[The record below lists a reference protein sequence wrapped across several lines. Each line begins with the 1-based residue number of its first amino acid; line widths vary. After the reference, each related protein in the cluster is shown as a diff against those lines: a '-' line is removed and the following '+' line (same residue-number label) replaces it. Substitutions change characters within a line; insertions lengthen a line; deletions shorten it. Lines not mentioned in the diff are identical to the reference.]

1 MLKGITILFLLLNT
15 LMGLGQSNPR
25 DEFNEAKRLM
35 SNQQLRSAMSAFEVL
50 KTDPQLGVYAYFFKG
65 LCYSKNADYNRAI
78 DNWEVIE
85 KKFPNWPEQDEVF
98 FWLTLAYF
106 ELNEYAAAF
115 NFLDRYNAYARDSKF
130 SSRVINKY
138 CLDLSV
144 TDLLEHN
151 RAHPNYRQLSLIL
164 ARKLII
170 EKDLSE
176 YVPIVNQLKSKY
188 NFTNENLINGSLK
201 DEYAS
206 SYAIAVTL
214 PFMFDSLGNPN
225 TVIRNKVI
233 IEFYQGMLHGQ
244 SVLRSKGIQLNF
256 YDFDTQKSQSTTD
269 TLLPYLTEADL
280 IVGPLYAGPISSVKS
295 LSIKDSINII
305 NPFTNNEEFIEDNPF
320 AFMFKP
326 KSKTVAL
333 KLAEFVAES
342 DTNKNV
348 AIFYQNDRDSISGQ
362 VYRDFLEEKG
372 FNILGFKHLDE
383 NSSKLLLDDWIET
396 KKVYYTKNEADSISE
411 ILGRKIIYADKV
423 ADYLIDQETG
433 KWLVAYED
441 KFIFPKD
448 SINHMFIATE
458 SSAVINNLLGALV
471 DRDEKVSVYG
481 YGNWFFERTVNYEL
495 LQKLNVKLAVDDFID
510 KESLVYEQFRDD
522 FLSEFHQSPSTYHHL
537 GYEFIMFIGGKLNE
551 YGKYF
556 QNSLNM
562 DLMEGYLME
571 GNWYPGTRDNQVV
584 PIIEMQDFRLKRL
597 N

>member
-85 KKFPNWPEQDEVF
+85 KEFPNWPEQDEVF
-98 FWLTLAYF
+98 YWLTLAYF

-256 YDFDTQKSQSTTD
+256 YDFDTQKSKSTTD
-269 TLLPYLTEADL
+269 TLLPYLNEADL

-362 VYRDFLEEKG
+362 VYRDFLEGKG

-396 KKVYYTKNEADSISE
+396 KKVYYTKNDADSISE
-411 ILGRKIIYADKV
+411 ISGRKIIYADKV

-458 SSAVINNLLGALV
+458 SSTVINNLLGALV
-471 DRDEKVSVYG
+471 NRNEKVSVYG

-522 FLSEFHQSPSTYHHL
+522 FLSEFHQSPSTYHQL

-551 YGKYF
+551 HGKYF

>member
-1 MLKGITILFLLLNT
+1 MQKGIIILFLLLNT
-15 LMGLGQSNPR
+15 FMGLGQSHPK

-35 SNQQLRSAMSAFEVL
+35 SNQQLRSAMSAFEAL

-65 LCYSKNADYNRAI
+65 LCYSKNADYKRAI
-78 DNWEVIE
+78 DNWEQIE
-85 KKFPNWPEQDEVF
+85 KKFPNWPKQDEVF
-98 FWLTLAYF
+98 YWLILAYF
-106 ELNEYAAAF
+106 ELNEYTAAF
-115 NFLDRYNAYARDSKF
+115 DYLDRYNAYARDSEF

-138 CLDLSV
+138 CLDLSLI
-144 TDLLEHN
+144 DLLEYN
-151 RAHPNYRQLSLIL
+151 RAYPNYRQLSLIL

-176 YVPIVNQLKSKY
+176 YVHIVNQLKFKY

-206 SYAIAVTL
+206 SYAIAITL

-225 TVIRNKVI
+225 TVVRNKVI
-233 IEFYQGMLHGQ
+233 IEFYQGMLHGK
-244 SVLRSKGIQLNF
+244 STLRSKGIQLNF

-269 TLLPYLTEADL
+269 SLLPYLNGADL
-280 IVGPLYAGPISSVKS
+280 IVGPLYAGPIRSVKS

-348 AIFYQNDRDSISGQ
+348 VIFYQNDRDSISGH
-362 VYRDFLEEKG
+362 VYRDFLEERG
-372 FNILGFKHLDE
+372 FNVLGFIHLDE
-383 NSSKLLLDDWIET
+383 NSSKLLLDNWIET
-396 KKVYYTKNEADSISE
+396 NKVYYTKNDADSISE
-411 ILGRKIIYADKV
+411 ISGRKIIYADKV

-433 KWLVAYED
+433 DWLVAYED

-458 SSAVINNLLGALV
+458 SSTVINNLLGALV
-471 DRDEKVSVYG
+471 NRDEKVSVYG
-481 YGNWFFERTVNYEL
+481 YGNWFFERTVNYDL
-495 LQKLNVKLAVDDFID
+495 LQKLNVKLAVDDFIN

-522 FLSEFHQSPSTYHHL
+522 FLAEFHQSPSTYHQL
-537 GYEFIMFIGGKLNE
+537 GYEFIMFVGGKLNE

-571 GNWYPGTRDNQVV
+571 GNRYPGTRDNQVV

>member
-1 MLKGITILFLLLNT
+1 
-15 LMGLGQSNPR
+15 MGFGQSHPK

-65 LCYSKNADYNRAI
+65 LCYSKNADYKRAI
-78 DNWEVIE
+78 DNWEQIE
-85 KKFPNWPEQDEVF
+85 KKFPNWQEQDEVF
-98 FWLTLAYF
+98 YWLTLAYF
-106 ELNEYAAAF
+106 ELNEFSAAF
-115 NFLDRYNAYARDSKF
+115 NYLDRYNAYARDSEF
-130 SSRVINKY
+130 SSSVINKY

-144 TDLLEHN
+144 KDLLEHN

-176 YVPIVNQLKSKY
+176 YIPIVNQLKFKY

-206 SYAIAVTL
+206 AYAIAVTL

-233 IEFYQGMLHGQ
+233 IEFYQGMQHGQ
-244 SVLRSKGIQLNF
+244 STLKSKGIQLNF
-256 YDFDTQKSQSTTD
+256 YDFDTKKSQSTTD
-269 TLLPYLTEADL
+269 TLLPYLNGADL
-280 IVGPLYAGPISSVKS
+280 IVGPLYAGPIRSVKS

-333 KLAEFVAES
+333 KLAEYVAES

-348 AIFYQNDRDSISGQ
+348 VIFYQNDRDSISGQ
-362 VYRDFLEEKG
+362 VYRDFIEERG
-372 FNILGFKHLDE
+372 FNILGFIHLDE
-383 NSSKLLLDDWIET
+383 SSSKLLLDNWIQSN
-396 KKVYYTKNEADSISE
+396 KVYYTKNDADSISE
-411 ILGRKIIYADKV
+411 ISGRKIIYADKV
-423 ADYLIDQETG
+423 ADYLVDQETG

-471 DRDEKVSVYG
+471 NRDEKVSVYG
-481 YGNWFFERTVNYEL
+481 YGNWFFERTVNYDL
-495 LQKLNVKLAVDDFID
+495 LQKLNVKLAVDDFIN
-510 KESLVYEQFRDD
+510 KESLVYEQFRED
-522 FLSEFHQSPSTYHHL
+522 FIAEFHQSPSTYHQL

>member
-1 MLKGITILFLLLNT
+1 MQKGIIILFLLLNT
-15 LMGLGQSNPR
+15 FMGLGQSHPK

-35 SNQQLRSAMSAFEVL
+35 SNQQLRSAMSAFEAL

-65 LCYSKNADYNRAI
+65 LCYSKNADYKRAI
-78 DNWEVIE
+78 DNWEQIE
-85 KKFPNWPEQDEVF
+85 KKFPNWPKQDEVF
-98 FWLTLAYF
+98 YWLILAYF
-106 ELNEYAAAF
+106 ELNEYTAAF
-115 NFLDRYNAYARDSKF
+115 DYLDRYNAYARDSEF

-138 CLDLSV
+138 CLDLSLI
-144 TDLLEHN
+144 DLLEYN
-151 RAHPNYRQLSLIL
+151 RAYPNYRQLSLIL

-176 YVPIVNQLKSKY
+176 YVHIVNQLKFKY

-206 SYAIAVTL
+206 SYAIAITL

-244 SVLRSKGIQLNF
+244 STLRSKGIQLNF

-269 TLLPYLTEADL
+269 SLLPYLNGADL
-280 IVGPLYAGPISSVKS
+280 IVGPLYAGPIRSVKS

-348 AIFYQNDRDSISGQ
+348 VIFYQNDRDSISGH
-362 VYRDFLEEKG
+362 VYRDFLEERG
-372 FNILGFKHLDE
+372 FNVLGFIHLDE
-383 NSSKLLLDDWIET
+383 NSSKLLLDNWIET
-396 KKVYYTKNEADSISE
+396 NKVYYTKNDADSISE
-411 ILGRKIIYADKV
+411 ISGRKIIYADKV

-433 KWLVAYED
+433 DWLVAYED

-458 SSAVINNLLGALV
+458 SSTVINNLLGALV
-471 DRDEKVSVYG
+471 NRDEKVSVYG
-481 YGNWFFERTVNYEL
+481 YGNWFFERTVNYDL
-495 LQKLNVKLAVDDFID
+495 LQKLNVKLAVDDFIN

-522 FLSEFHQSPSTYHHL
+522 FLAEFHQSPSTYHQL
-537 GYEFIMFIGGKLNE
+537 GYEFIMFVGGKLNE

-571 GNWYPGTRDNQVV
+571 GNRYPGTRDNQVV

>member
-78 DNWEVIE
+78 DNWEQIE

-98 FWLTLAYF
+98 YWLTLAYF
-106 ELNEYAAAF
+106 ELNESAAAF
-115 NFLDRYNAYARDSKF
+115 NYLDRYNAYARDSEF

-269 TLLPYLTEADL
+269 TLLPYLNEADL

-348 AIFYQNDRDSISGQ
+348 VIFYQNDRDSISGQ

>member
-1 MLKGITILFLLLNT
+1 MLKEITILFLLLNT
-15 LMGLGQSNPR
+15 LMGLGQSDPR

-50 KTDPQLGVYAYFFKG
+50 KTDPQLDVYAYFFKG
-65 LCYSKNADYNRAI
+65 LCYSKNADYKRAI

-85 KKFPNWPEQDEVF
+85 KEFPNWPEQDEVF
-98 FWLTLAYF
+98 YWLTLAYF

-144 TDLLEHN
+144 TDLLEYN

-201 DEYAS
+201 DEFAS
-206 SYAIAVTL
+206 SYAIAVAL

>member
-1 MLKGITILFLLLNT
+1 
-15 LMGLGQSNPR
+15 MGFGQSHPK

-35 SNQQLRSAMSAFEVL
+35 SNQQLRFAMSAFEVL

-65 LCYSKNADYNRAI
+65 LCYSKNADYKRAI
-78 DNWEVIE
+78 DNWEQIE
-85 KKFPNWPEQDEVF
+85 KKFPNWQEQDEVF
-98 FWLTLAYF
+98 YWLTLAYF
-106 ELNEYAAAF
+106 ELNEFSAAF
-115 NFLDRYNAYARDSKF
+115 NYLDRYNAYARDSEF
-130 SSRVINKY
+130 SSSVINKY

-144 TDLLEHN
+144 KDLLEHN

-176 YVPIVNQLKSKY
+176 YIPIVNQLKFKY
-188 NFTNENLINGSLK
+188 NFTNENLISGSLK

-206 SYAIAVTL
+206 AYAIAVTL

-233 IEFYQGMLHGQ
+233 IEFYQGMQHGQ
-244 SVLRSKGIQLNF
+244 STLKSKGIQLNF
-256 YDFDTQKSQSTTD
+256 YDFDTKKSQSTTD
-269 TLLPYLTEADL
+269 TLLPYLNGADL
-280 IVGPLYAGPISSVKS
+280 IVGPLYAGPIRSVKS

-333 KLAEFVAES
+333 KLAEYVAES

-348 AIFYQNDRDSISGQ
+348 VIFYQNDRDSISGQ
-362 VYRDFLEEKG
+362 VYRDFIEERG
-372 FNILGFKHLDE
+372 FNILGFIHLDE
-383 NSSKLLLDDWIET
+383 SSSKLLLDNWIQSN
-396 KKVYYTKNEADSISE
+396 KVYYTKNDADSISE
-411 ILGRKIIYADKV
+411 ISGRKIIYADKV
-423 ADYLIDQETG
+423 ADYLVDQETG

-471 DRDEKVSVYG
+471 NRDEKVSVYG
-481 YGNWFFERTVNYEL
+481 YGNWFFERTVNYDL
-495 LQKLNVKLAVDDFID
+495 LQKLNVKLAVDDFIN
-510 KESLVYEQFRDD
+510 KESLVYEQFRED
-522 FLSEFHQSPSTYHHL
+522 FIAEFHQSPSTYHQL

>member
-65 LCYSKNADYNRAI
+65 LCYSKNADYKRAI

-85 KKFPNWPEQDEVF
+85 KEFPNWPEQDEVF
-98 FWLTLAYF
+98 YWLTLAYF

>member
-98 FWLTLAYF
+98 YWLTLAYF

-269 TLLPYLTEADL
+269 TLLPYLNEADL

>member
-1 MLKGITILFLLLNT
+1 
-15 LMGLGQSNPR
+15 
-25 DEFNEAKRLM
+25 
-35 SNQQLRSAMSAFEVL
+35 
-50 KTDPQLGVYAYFFKG
+50 
-65 LCYSKNADYNRAI
+65 
-78 DNWEVIE
+78 
-85 KKFPNWPEQDEVF
+85 
-98 FWLTLAYF
+98 
-106 ELNEYAAAF
+106 
-115 NFLDRYNAYARDSKF
+115 
-130 SSRVINKY
+130 
-138 CLDLSV
+138 
-144 TDLLEHN
+144 
-151 RAHPNYRQLSLIL
+151 
-164 ARKLII
+164 
-170 EKDLSE
+170 
-176 YVPIVNQLKSKY
+176 
-188 NFTNENLINGSLK
+188 
-201 DEYAS
+201 
-206 SYAIAVTL
+206 
-214 PFMFDSLGNPN
+214 
-225 TVIRNKVI
+225 
-233 IEFYQGMLHGQ
+233 
-244 SVLRSKGIQLNF
+244 
-256 YDFDTQKSQSTTD
+256 
-269 TLLPYLTEADL
+269 
-280 IVGPLYAGPISSVKS
+280 
-295 LSIKDSINII
+295 
-305 NPFTNNEEFIEDNPF
+305 
-320 AFMFKP
+320 MFKP

-396 KKVYYTKNEADSISE
+396 KKLYYTKNDADSISE
-411 ILGRKIIYADKV
+411 ISGRKIIYADKV

-433 KWLVAYED
+433 KWLVAHED

-448 SINHMFIATE
+448 SINHMFMATE
-458 SSAVINNLLGALV
+458 SSTVINNLLGALV
-471 DRDEKVSVYG
+471 NRDEKVSVYG

-522 FLSEFHQSPSTYHHL
+522 FLSEFHQSPSTYHQL

-551 YGKYF
+551 HGKYF

>member
-1 MLKGITILFLLLNT
+1 MLKGITILFVLLNFF
-15 LMGLGQSNPR
+15 MGFGQSHPK

-65 LCYSKNADYNRAI
+65 LCYSKNADYKRAI
-78 DNWEVIE
+78 DNWEQIE
-85 KKFPNWPEQDEVF
+85 KKFPNWKEQDEVF
-98 FWLTLAYF
+98 YWLTLAYF
-106 ELNEYAAAF
+106 ELNEFSAAF
-115 NFLDRYNAYARDSKF
+115 NYLDRYNAYARDSEF
-130 SSRVINKY
+130 SSSVINKY

-144 TDLLEHN
+144 KDLLEHN
-151 RAHPNYRQLSLIL
+151 RAYPNYRQLSLIL

-176 YVPIVNQLKSKY
+176 YIPIVNQLKFKY

-206 SYAIAVTL
+206 AYAIAVTL

-233 IEFYQGMLHGQ
+233 IEFYQGMQHGQ
-244 SVLRSKGIQLNF
+244 STLKSKGIQLNF
-256 YDFDTQKSQSTTD
+256 YDFDTKKSQSTTD
-269 TLLPYLTEADL
+269 TLLPYLNGADL
-280 IVGPLYAGPISSVKS
+280 IVGPLYAGPIRSVKS

-333 KLAEFVAES
+333 KLAEYVAES

-348 AIFYQNDRDSISGQ
+348 VIFYQNDRDSISGQ
-362 VYRDFLEEKG
+362 VYRDFIEERG
-372 FNILGFKHLDE
+372 FNILGFIHLDE
-383 NSSKLLLDDWIET
+383 SSSKLLLDNWIQSN
-396 KKVYYTKNEADSISE
+396 KVYYTKNDADSISE
-411 ILGRKIIYADKV
+411 ISGRKIIYADKV
-423 ADYLIDQETG
+423 ADYLVDQETG

-471 DRDEKVSVYG
+471 NRDEKVSVYG
-481 YGNWFFERTVNYEL
+481 YGNWFFERTVNYDL
-495 LQKLNVKLAVDDFID
+495 LQKLNVKLAVDDFIN
-510 KESLVYEQFRDD
+510 KESLVYEQFRED
-522 FLSEFHQSPSTYHHL
+522 FIAEFHQSPSTYHQL

>member
-1 MLKGITILFLLLNT
+1 MQKGIIILFLLLNT
-15 LMGLGQSNPR
+15 FMGLGQSHPK

-35 SNQQLRSAMSAFEVL
+35 SNQQLRSAMSAFEAL

-65 LCYSKNADYNRAI
+65 LCYSKNADYKRAI
-78 DNWEVIE
+78 DNWEQIE
-85 KKFPNWPEQDEVF
+85 KKFPNWPKQDEVF
-98 FWLTLAYF
+98 YWLILAYF
-106 ELNEYAAAF
+106 ELNEYTAAF
-115 NFLDRYNAYARDSKF
+115 DYLDRYNAYARDSEF

-138 CLDLSV
+138 CLDLSLI
-144 TDLLEHN
+144 DLLEYN
-151 RAHPNYRQLSLIL
+151 RAYPNYRQLSLIL

-176 YVPIVNQLKSKY
+176 YVHIVNQLKFKY

-206 SYAIAVTL
+206 SYAIAITL

-244 SVLRSKGIQLNF
+244 STLRSKGIQLNF

-269 TLLPYLTEADL
+269 SLLPYLNGADL
-280 IVGPLYAGPISSVKS
+280 IVGPLYAGPIRSVKS

-348 AIFYQNDRDSISGQ
+348 VIFYQNDRDSISGH
-362 VYRDFLEEKG
+362 VYRDFLEERG
-372 FNILGFKHLDE
+372 FNVLGFIHLDE
-383 NSSKLLLDDWIET
+383 NSSKLLLDNWIET
-396 KKVYYTKNEADSISE
+396 NKVYYTKNDADSISE
-411 ILGRKIIYADKV
+411 ISGRKIIYADKV

-433 KWLVAYED
+433 NWLVAYED

-458 SSAVINNLLGALV
+458 SSTVINNLLGALV
-471 DRDEKVSVYG
+471 NRDEKVSVYG
-481 YGNWFFERTVNYEL
+481 YGNWFFERTVNYDL
-495 LQKLNVKLAVDDFID
+495 LQKLNVKLAVDDFIN

-522 FLSEFHQSPSTYHHL
+522 FLAEFHQSPSTYHQL
-537 GYEFIMFIGGKLNE
+537 GYEFIMFVGGKLNE

-571 GNWYPGTRDNQVV
+571 GNRYPGTRDNQVV

>member
-98 FWLTLAYF
+98 YWLTLSYF

-256 YDFDTQKSQSTTD
+256 YDFDTQKSKSTTD
-269 TLLPYLTEADL
+269 TLLPYLNEADL

>member
-85 KKFPNWPEQDEVF
+85 KEFPNWPEQDEVF
-98 FWLTLAYF
+98 YWLTLAYF

-144 TDLLEHN
+144 TDLLEHI

-269 TLLPYLTEADL
+269 TLLPYLNEADL

-362 VYRDFLEEKG
+362 VYRDFLEENG

-396 KKVYYTKNEADSISE
+396 KKLYYTKNDADSISE
-411 ILGRKIIYADKV
+411 ISGRKIIYADKV

-433 KWLVAYED
+433 KWLVAHED

-448 SINHMFIATE
+448 SINHMFMATE
-458 SSAVINNLLGALV
+458 SSTVINNLLGALV
-471 DRDEKVSVYG
+471 NRDEKVSVYG

-522 FLSEFHQSPSTYHHL
+522 FLSEFHQSPSTYHQL

-551 YGKYF
+551 HGKYF

-562 DLMEGYLME
+562 DLMKGYLME

>member
-1 MLKGITILFLLLNT
+1 MLKGIAILFLLLNT

-35 SNQQLRSAMSAFEVL
+35 SNQQLRSALSAFELL
-50 KTDPQLGVYAYFFKG
+50 KTDPQLGAHAYFFKG
-65 LCYSKNADYNRAI
+65 LCYSKNSDYKKAI

-85 KKFPNWPEQDEVF
+85 EKFPNWPEQDEVF
-98 FWLTLAYF
+98 YWLTLAYF
-106 ELNEYAAAF
+106 ELKKYDAAL
-115 NFLDRYNAYARDSKF
+115 NFLDRYNAYARDTDF

-138 CLDLSV
+138 CTDLSIA
-144 TDLLEHN
+144 DLLEHN

-170 EKDLSE
+170 EKDWSD
-176 YVPIVNQLKSKY
+176 YVPVVNQLKSKF
-188 NFTNENLINGSLK
+188 NFTNENLINGELK
-201 DEYAS
+201 DEFAS
-206 SYAIAVTL
+206 SYAVAVTL

-233 IEFYQGMLHGQ
+233 IEFYQGMLYGQ
-244 SVLRSKGIQLNF
+244 SELKSKGIQLNF

-269 TLLPYLTEADL
+269 TLLPYLNQADL

-295 LSIKDSINII
+295 LSLKDSINII

-326 KSKTVAL
+326 KSKTIAL

-348 AIFYQNDRDSISGQ
+348 VVFYQNERDSISGQ
-362 VYRDFLEEKG
+362 VYRNYLEEKG
-372 FNILGFKHLDE
+372 FNILGFKRLDE

-396 KKVYYTKNEADSISE
+396 KKVYFTKYEADSISE
-411 ILGRKIIYADKV
+411 IVGRKIIYTDEV
-423 ADYLIDQETG
+423 SDYLIDQETG

-448 SINHMFIATE
+448 SINHILMATE
-458 SSAVINNLLGALV
+458 SSTVINNLLGALV
-471 DRDEKVSVYG
+471 NRDEKVSVYG

-510 KESLVYEQFRDD
+510 KETLIYEQFRDD
-522 FLSEFHQSPSTYHHL
+522 FISEFHQSPSAYHQL
-537 GYEFIMFIGGKLNE
+537 GYEFIIFMGDMLNE
-551 YGKYF
+551 HGKYF

>member
-1 MLKGITILFLLLNT
+1 M
-15 LMGLGQSNPR
+15 
-25 DEFNEAKRLM
+25 
-35 SNQQLRSAMSAFEVL
+35 
-50 KTDPQLGVYAYFFKG
+50 
-65 LCYSKNADYNRAI
+65 
-78 DNWEVIE
+78 
-85 KKFPNWPEQDEVF
+85 
-98 FWLTLAYF
+98 
-106 ELNEYAAAF
+106 
-115 NFLDRYNAYARDSKF
+115 
-130 SSRVINKY
+130 
-138 CLDLSV
+138 

-256 YDFDTQKSQSTTD
+256 YDFDTQKSKSTTD
-269 TLLPYLTEADL
+269 TLLPYLNEADL

-305 NPFTNNEEFIEDNPF
+305 NPFTNNEEFIEDNSF

-362 VYRDFLEEKG
+362 VYRDFLEGKG

-396 KKVYYTKNEADSISE
+396 KKLYYTKNDADSISE
-411 ILGRKIIYADKV
+411 ISGRKIIYADKV

-448 SINHMFIATE
+448 SINHMFMATE
-458 SSAVINNLLGALV
+458 SSTVINNLLGALV
-471 DRDEKVSVYG
+471 NRDEKVSVYG

-522 FLSEFHQSPSTYHHL
+522 FLSEFHQSPSTYHQL

-551 YGKYF
+551 HGKYF

-584 PIIEMQDFRLKRL
+584 PIIEMQNFRLKRL

>member
-1 MLKGITILFLLLNT
+1 MQKGIIILFLLLNT
-15 LMGLGQSNPR
+15 FMGLGQSHPK

-35 SNQQLRSAMSAFEVL
+35 SNQQLRSAMSAFEAL

-65 LCYSKNADYNRAI
+65 LCYSKNADYKRAI
-78 DNWEVIE
+78 DNWEQIE
-85 KKFPNWPEQDEVF
+85 KKFPNWPKQDEVF
-98 FWLTLAYF
+98 YWLILAYF
-106 ELNEYAAAF
+106 ELNEYTAAF
-115 NFLDRYNAYARDSKF
+115 DYLDRYNAYARDSEF

-138 CLDLSV
+138 CLDLSLI
-144 TDLLEHN
+144 DLLEYN
-151 RAHPNYRQLSLIL
+151 RAYPNYRQLSLIL

-176 YVPIVNQLKSKY
+176 YVHIVNQLKFKY

-206 SYAIAVTL
+206 SYAIAITL

-225 TVIRNKVI
+225 TVVRNKVI

-244 SVLRSKGIQLNF
+244 STLRSKGIQLNF

-269 TLLPYLTEADL
+269 SLLPYLNGADL
-280 IVGPLYAGPISSVKS
+280 IVGPLYAGPIRSVKS

-348 AIFYQNDRDSISGQ
+348 VIFYQNDRDSISGH
-362 VYRDFLEEKG
+362 VYRDFLEERG
-372 FNILGFKHLDE
+372 FNVLGFIHLDE
-383 NSSKLLLDDWIET
+383 NSSKLLLDNWIET
-396 KKVYYTKNEADSISE
+396 NKVYYTKNDADSISE
-411 ILGRKIIYADKV
+411 ISGRKIIYADKV

-433 KWLVAYED
+433 DWLVAYED

-458 SSAVINNLLGALV
+458 SSTVINNLLGALV
-471 DRDEKVSVYG
+471 NRDEKVSVYG
-481 YGNWFFERTVNYEL
+481 YGNWFFERTVNYDL
-495 LQKLNVKLAVDDFID
+495 LQKLNVKLAVDDFIN

-522 FLSEFHQSPSTYHHL
+522 FLAEFHQSPSTYHQL
-537 GYEFIMFIGGKLNE
+537 GYEFIMFVGGKLNE

-571 GNWYPGTRDNQVV
+571 GNRYPGTRDNQVV

>member
-1 MLKGITILFLLLNT
+1 MLKGIAILFLLLNT
-15 LMGLGQSNPR
+15 LMGLGQSNPS

-50 KTDPQLGVYAYFFKG
+50 KTDPQLGVYAYFFEG
-65 LCYSKNADYNRAI
+65 LCYSKNADYKRAI

-98 FWLTLAYF
+98 YWLTLAYF

-115 NFLDRYNAYARDSKF
+115 NFLDRYNAYARDSEF

-144 TDLLEHN
+144 IDLLEHN

-256 YDFDTQKSQSTTD
+256 YDFDTQKSKSTTD
-269 TLLPYLTEADL
+269 TLLPYLNEADL

-396 KKVYYTKNEADSISE
+396 KKVYYTKNDADSISE
-411 ILGRKIIYADKV
+411 ISGRKIIYADKV

-458 SSAVINNLLGALV
+458 SSTVINNLLGALV
-471 DRDEKVSVYG
+471 NRDEKVSVYG

-522 FLSEFHQSPSTYHHL
+522 FLSEFHQSPSTYHQL

-551 YGKYF
+551 HGKYF

>member
-1 MLKGITILFLLLNT
+1 MLKGIAILFLLLNT

-35 SNQQLRSAMSAFEVL
+35 SNQQLRSALSAFELL
-50 KTDPQLGVYAYFFKG
+50 KTDPQLGAHAYFFKG
-65 LCYSKNADYNRAI
+65 LCYSKNSDYKKAI

-85 KKFPNWPEQDEVF
+85 EKFPNWPEQDEVF
-98 FWLTLAYF
+98 YWLTLAYF
-106 ELNEYAAAF
+106 ELKKYDAAL
-115 NFLDRYNAYARDSKF
+115 NFLDRYNAYARDTDF

-138 CLDLSV
+138 CTDLSIA
-144 TDLLEHN
+144 DLLEHN

-256 YDFDTQKSQSTTD
+256 YDFDTQKSKSTTD
-269 TLLPYLTEADL
+269 TLLPYLNEADL

-305 NPFTNNEEFIEDNPF
+305 NPFTNNEEFIGDNPF

-362 VYRDFLEEKG
+362 VYRDFLEGKG

-396 KKVYYTKNEADSISE
+396 KKVYYTKNDADSISE
-411 ILGRKIIYADKV
+411 ISGRKIIYADEV

-458 SSAVINNLLGALV
+458 SSTVINNLLGALV
-471 DRDEKVSVYG
+471 NRDEKVSVYG

-522 FLSEFHQSPSTYHHL
+522 FLSEFHQSPSTYHQL

-551 YGKYF
+551 HGKYF